1 MCRGGG
7 TTVSHA
13 VCGVW
18 GGCRGGGT
26 TVSHAVCGV
35 RVCGGLC
42 VGEVE
47 QQCHKFVFHPY
58 LSESRVGQ
66 PGGGVGWDCTKSRKN
81 VFTSST
87 LRAPGKRQTQKQV
100 EWFHCSHIVFLEM
113 SGHVGPCPMIITG
126 ATTVSTCRIRVCELV
141 YL

>member
-1 MCRGGG
+1 M
-7 TTVSHA
+7 
-13 VCGVW
+13 VCACVW
-18 GGCRGGGT
+18 GGVGEVEQQCRMQC
-26 TVSHAVCGV
+26 VVC
-35 RVCGGLC
+35 VCVGGLC

-100 EWFHCSHIVFLEM
+100 EWFHCSHIVFLEK

-126 ATTVSTCRIRVCELV
+126 ATTISTCRIRVCELV

>member
-1 MCRGGG
+1 M
-7 TTVSHA
+7 
-13 VCGVW
+13 
-18 GGCRGGGT
+18 
-26 TVSHAVCGV
+26 
-35 RVCGGLC
+35 
-42 VGEVE
+42 E

-126 ATTVSTCRIRVCELV
+126 ATTISTHAEYVFVSWCTCNWSAVEHHSSGRKVTGEKEQRPSLNSGPAF
-141 YL
+141 

>member
-1 MCRGGG
+1 MWC
-7 TTVSHA
+7 
-13 VCGVW
+13 VW
-18 GGCRGGGT
+18 GGGVGEVEQQCRMQC
-26 TVSHAVCGV
+26 VVC
-35 RVCGGLC
+35 VCVWGLC

-126 ATTVSTCRIRVCELV
+126 ATTISTCRIRVCELV